1 MLHLRGL
8 TVRGLAPVDLDLDA
22 GECVALQGPSG
33 SGKSLLL
40 RAIADLDPS
49 PGEVTLEGVAR
60 EDIPAPEWRRR
71 VGYLATDAGW
81 WADTVGAHFRDWA
94 AVAPDLDRLHL
105 PPAVRDWP
113 VSRLSSGERQRL
125 ALLRALAN
133 RPVVLLLDEP
143 TSALDPEMTAAV
155 EDLVAARRRAGLA
168 VLWVTHDGAQ
178 AGRVGD
184 RRLYLDHG
192 QVQAA

>member
-1 MLHLRGL
+1 M
-8 TVRGLAPVDLDLDA
+8 DLDLHA
-22 GECVALQGPSG
+22 GECIALQGPSG

-49 PGEVTLEGVAR
+49 SGEVTLEGVAR

-71 VGYLATDAGW
+71 VGCLATDAGW
-81 WADTVGAHFRDWA
+81 WAATVGAHFRDWA
-94 AVAPDLDRLHL
+94 AVAPELGRLKL
-105 PPAVRDWP
+105 PAAVRDWP

-133 RPVVLLLDEP
+133 QPVVLLLDEP
-143 TSALDPEMTAAV
+143 TSALDPEMTTAV
-155 EDLVAARRRAGLA
+155 EDLVTARRRAGLA
-168 VLWVTHDGAQ
+168 VLWVTHDGPQ

-192 QVQAA
+192 QLRAA